1 MQKCTSKPYQTESY
15 NTLKGSWTII
25 KWDLYMECKDFFNI
39 CKSISVICFISK
51 LKNWNHMIISIDAET
66 LLTKFNTHLWLK
78 SFQKVGIEETCLS
91 IIKAICEKPRA
102 NIILNGEKLKELPLR
117 SRTREGSTLLPLLLN
132 IVLEVLAMAIRK
144 EKEIKRIQV
153 GKEAKFSLFS
163 DDMILHIENTKDAT
177 RKLLELIEEFGK
189 IVEYKINTG
198 KFVAFLY
205 FHNDRWEK
213 EINETIPFIIA
224 LKRIK

>member
-1 MQKCTSKPYQTESY
+1 M
-15 NTLKGSWTII
+15 
-25 KWDLYMECKDFFNI
+25 
-39 CKSISVICFISK
+39 
-51 LKNWNHMIISIDAET
+51 
-66 LLTKFNTHLWLK
+66 
-78 SFQKVGIEETCLS
+78 GIEETCLS

-117 SRTREGSTLLPLLLN
+117 SRTREGSTFLPLLLN

-144 EKEIKRIQV
+144 EKEIKGIQV

-205 FHNDRWEK
+205 FHNDR
-213 EINETIPFIIA
+213 
-224 LKRIK
+224 

>member
-1 MQKCTSKPYQTESY
+1 M
-15 NTLKGSWTII
+15 
-25 KWDLYMECKDFFNI
+25 
-39 CKSISVICFISK
+39 
-51 LKNWNHMIISIDAET
+51 
-66 LLTKFNTHLWLK
+66 
-78 SFQKVGIEETCLS
+78 GIEETCLS

-144 EKEIKRIQV
+144 EKEIKGIQV

-205 FHNDRWEK
+205 FHNDR
-213 EINETIPFIIA
+213 
-224 LKRIK
+224 